1 MVFRS
6 KMDQKELADIEDLLK
21 SSDSET
27 REQESDSEVEQESDS
42 EVLHVYCY
50 FQIFH
55 IYCLRACVTFV
66 SDPMLTFIYYV
77 VIVSMIHVSQSG

>member
-27 REQESDSEVEQESDS
+27 REQESDSEV
-42 EVLHVYCY
+42 LHVYCY
-50 FQIFH
+50 FQIFN

-66 SDPMLTFIYYV
+66 SDPMLISFFYV
-77 VIVSMIHVSQSG
+77 VIVS